1 MQSGPKSKVPST
13 VDGSSLTVSTP
24 SCPYGVRHRDPL
36 HAKYAQ
42 AVGCC
47 RSLGLIVPGAS
58 AAIGP
63 RRTLL
68 WSALV
73 VSYRRL
79 GPLRP
84 EAISEVILPRRFWSS
99 VTSDLAMPIA
109 ESDRA
114 SCCPAGSRGACCDKS
129 GLCQRGSKAEA
140 MVLPPNSL

>member
-1 MQSGPKSKVPST
+1 M
-13 VDGSSLTVSTP
+13 
-24 SCPYGVRHRDPL
+24 VRHLPSRPL
-36 HAKYAQ
+36 AVPTASVTVIPCMQNTPQ